1 MKTLIFLH
9 LRVRVRWRWQLR
21 RDTLVYCSCCY
32 SMELTPCSRIIMD
45 VIHTGWRS
53 GRNIGIGVLLQLL
66 QQHGADPVQ
75 QDHHGRDPY
84 RVALR

>member
-1 MKTLIFLH
+1 
-9 LRVRVRWRWQLR
+9 
-21 RDTLVYCSCCY
+21 
-32 SMELTPCSRIIMD
+32 MD